1 MNWNEIVENIKTF
14 FNQPVPIIG
23 CTIGFALI
31 FALAVIS
38 KTSIGTR
45 VLKKL
50 TAWYNE
56 IKEKVTAFI
65 QEMNK
70 KAVEMENKY
79 NEQISIAEAK
89 WHKADELL
97 TLIVEN
103 SHNVKI
109 KEAYENYK
117 KSIEGYV
124 TDFEIELKAEIEEKV
139 AEIKN
144 AEIDMLKS
152 QIEQLVKK
160 VNEIDKKVVF
170 DIENEK
176 VEINEPDK
184 VIENGTSEVEND
196 GEREEETNTN
206 TEEE

>member
-31 FALAVIS
+31 FALVVIS

-65 QEMNK
+65 QEMTK

-176 VEINEPDK
+176 VEISEPEK
-184 VIENGTSEVEND
+184 VIEIGTSEVEND